1 MDKIVYIGG
10 IGSDARQ
17 VEHIARALSAQFKK
31 NVIAFSF
38 SKARRNAAQIARLVP
53 DCLVITHAA
62 GLMLLKNTTPKE
74 LIAIAPP
81 MPTLP
86 SVLLWRGVLK
96 TMALFG
102 SSGESHERGRKIWLR
117 QCLAAGEYLLHPQ
130 HSAMLL
136 RDISAFNAARLA
148 VEFVNGGGKVTIGF
162 MENDVLFPDT
172 SLHPHMELAKECGV
186 TIRDNILG
194 HHDELALYPVE
205 VLAQLGYSERPA

>member
-10 IGSDARQ
+10 IGSDATQ
-17 VEHIARALSAQFKK
+17 VKYVARALSAQFKK
-31 NVIAFSF
+31 NVVAFSF
-38 SKARRNAAQIARLVP
+38 GDARKNAAQIARLVP

-74 LIAIAPP
+74 VIAIAPP

-86 SVLLWRGVLK
+86 SVLLWRGVVK

-102 SSGESHERGRKIWLR
+102 SISESHERRRKIWLR
-117 QCLAAGEYLLHPQ
+117 QCRAAFEYLLRPQ
-130 HSAMLL
+130 DSALLL
-136 RDISAFNAARLA
+136 RDISGFNAARLA

-162 MENDVLFPDT
+162 MENDLIFPDI
-172 SLHPHMELAKECGV
+172 SLHPHMELAKKYGV
-186 TIRDNILG
+186 TMYDNILG

-205 VLAQLGYSERPA
+205 VLAQLGYQEHSA